1 MLARRAVQI
10 QEAGLLINTATRQL
24 WLVICPRDGCLG
36 TGPPG
41 FAISA
46 LAPKFQAP
54 RSPPASCLCL
64 IN

>member
-1 MLARRAVQI
+1 MLAGRAVQI
-10 QEAGLLINTATRQL
+10 QEAGLLVNTATQQI

-41 FAISA
+41 FAISVP
-46 LAPKFQAP
+46 APKLHTP